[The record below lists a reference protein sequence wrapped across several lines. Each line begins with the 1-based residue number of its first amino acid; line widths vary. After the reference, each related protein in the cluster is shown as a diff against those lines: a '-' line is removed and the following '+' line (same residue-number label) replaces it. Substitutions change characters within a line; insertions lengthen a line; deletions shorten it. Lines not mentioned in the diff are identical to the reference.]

1 MSTRGAV
8 NTLAALLVLVAG
20 CDDDP
25 LAKDRDVTAYWHL
38 NPTFAV
44 VNVGGTT
51 TITAIPLNPHGEPT
65 GSKVEAT
72 ACNASGLDIKRD
84 SSRTDFEPPE
94 RFIVRA
100 LALGDNC
107 VIVRSGGSSDTTDV
121 KVVPASLAAE
131 GGTIPVGGT
140 LTVQVTF
147 YDVGGNPV
155 TGFGP
160 SDLVFEV
167 DSARIASVDEAGV
180 VTGLAAGQARVSVE
194 LHERWGAR
202 RSATAT
208 IVVEEEEEE
217 EEEE

>member
-8 NTLAALLVLVAG
+8 STLAALLVIVAG

-38 NPTFAV
+38 NPTVAIV
-44 VNVGGTT
+44 DVGGTT

-65 GSKVEAT
+65 GGSVQAS
-72 ACNASGLDIKRD
+72 ACNSGGLEISLDET
-84 SSRTDFEPPE
+84 RTDFEPPE

-100 LALGDNC
+100 RSLGENC
-107 VIVRSGGSSDTTDV
+107 VIVRSGGSSDTTVV
-121 KVVPASLAAE
+121 KVVPAAMSAQ
-131 GGTIPVGGT
+131 GGTVAVGGT

-147 YDVGGNPV
+147 EDVDGAPV

-160 SDLVFEV
+160 SELVFSSGNSNIATV
-167 DSARIASVDEAGV
+167 DDSGV
-180 VTGLAAGQARVSVE
+180 VTGVAAGQTTITVR
-194 LHERWGAR
+194 LHERWGAN

-208 IVVEEEEEE
+208 VVVE
-217 EEEE
+217 